1 MEDNSQIIRRTH
13 IDYVLLVVTALLVM
27 MGVVMVY
34 SSSAVLSL
42 EKIGDGYYYLKK
54 EIVYAAVG
62 FIALLCA
69 SRVPYHWWKKAVYPF
84 LVVAFV
90 MMLFSFIP
98 GLKSTVGGATR
109 WVRLGPLTFQPSELA
124 KLALIIFL
132 AYSLEKK
139 ASKIKTFGL
148 GFVFHMA
155 VTSVFIVIVLLQK
168 DLGAAVMFTVIAWS
182 MMFITGVRLSY
193 LFLLVLGAIP
203 LLYFLI
209 FSVGYRRQRVLA
221 FLDPWSDRYGSG
233 FQIIQSLVS
242 FNQGG
247 ILGKG
252 LGEGQQKL
260 FYLPEAHT
268 DFIFPVLGE
277 ELGLIGVLFVII
289 LFALFFWR
297 AITIGLKAP
306 DMFSKYLA
314 FGIAIF
320 ITVQGLFNFCVVMG
334 LLPTKGL
341 VLPFISYGGSAL
353 ITFLIAV
360 GVLLNIST
368 YKTLC
373 ETQTNV

>member
-1 MEDNSQIIRRTH
+1 MDNDAQIIRRTH
-13 IDYVLLVVTALLVM
+13 IDYVLLGVTAALVM
-27 MGVVMVY
+27 MGIVMVY

-42 EKIGDGYYYLKK
+42 EKMGDGYYYLKK
-54 EIVYAAVG
+54 EIVYVMIGLAM
-62 FIALLCA
+62 LLGM
-69 SRVPYHWWKKAVYPF
+69 SRVPYHWWKRAVYP
-84 LVVAFV
+84 LLGLAFI
-90 MMLFSFIP
+90 MLILSFIP
-98 GLKSTVGGATR
+98 GLRNTAGGASR
-109 WVRLGPLTFQPSELA
+109 WVKLGPMTFQPSELA
-124 KLALIIFL
+124 KFALVVFL

-148 GFVFHMA
+148 GFVFHLA

-168 DLGAAVMFTVIAWS
+168 DLGAAFMLAVIAWS
-182 MMFITGVRLSY
+182 MMFVTGVRLSY
-193 LFLLVLGAIP
+193 LFSMIAASIP
-203 LLYFLI
+203 VLYFLI

-247 ILGKG
+247 VFGKG

-268 DFIFPVLGE
+268 DFIFSVLGE
-277 ELGLIGVLFVII
+277 ELGLIGVAFVVV

-297 AITIGLKAP
+297 AVTIGLKAP
-306 DMFSKYLA
+306 EMFSRYFA

-353 ITFLIAV
+353 ITFMIAV

-368 YKTLC
+368 YKIKP
-373 ETQTNV
+373 